1 MKSHLHV
8 VQLRAVSKR
17 EHGKTIDG
25 LGLRGVHSEVW
36 VKNTPSFRGAIKK
49 VMHLVTVEESDAPVT
64 SGPKAKSEKPAKK
77 K

>member
-8 VQLRAVSKR
+8 VQTRAVVKR
-17 EHGKTIDG
+17 THGETIKG

-49 VMHLVTVEESDAPVT
+49 VMHLVTVEESDAPA
-64 SGPKAKSEKPAKK
+64 AKPAAKK

>member
-8 VQLRAVSKR
+8 VQTRAVSKR
-17 EHGKTIDG
+17 EHGKTIEG

-49 VMHLVTVEESDAPVT
+49 VMHLITVEESDAP
-64 SGPKAKSEKPAKK
+64 AAKPAKAAAK
-77 K
+77 KK

>member
-17 EHGKTIDG
+17 EHGKTIQG

-49 VMHLVTVEESDAPVT
+49 VMHLVTVEESDAP
-64 SGPKAKSEKPAKK
+64 PAAKPAAKK

>member
-17 EHGKTIDG
+17 VHGETMRG

-49 VMHLVTVEESDAPVT
+49 VMHLITVEESDAPA
-64 SGPKAKSEKPAKK
+64 PKPAKPAAK
-77 K
+77 KK

>member
-8 VQLRAVSKR
+8 VQTRAVSKR
-17 EHGKTIDG
+17 EHGKTITG

-49 VMHLVTVEESDAPVT
+49 VMHLITVEESDAPA
-64 SGPKAKSEKPAKK
+64 PKAAAAKK

>member
-17 EHGKTIDG
+17 THGETIKG

-49 VMHLVTVEESDAPVT
+49 VMHLVTVEESDAPA
-64 SGPKAKSEKPAKK
+64 AKPAPAKK

>member
-8 VQLRAVSKR
+8 VQLRAVVKR
-17 EHGKTIDG
+17 DHLETIKG
-25 LGLRGVHSEVW
+25 LGLRGVRSEVW

-49 VMHLVTVEESDAPVT
+49 VMHLVTVEEVDAPT
-64 SGPKAKSEKPAKK
+64 QKK